1 MVLTYEFAHGLFV
14 LKHIKN
20 TT

>member
-1 MVLTYEFAHGLFV
+1 MVLTYEFAWFV

-20 TT
+20 NI